1 MTQDHVVKLVQD
13 EEKQVSVILAV
24 FIEER
29 LVEQQPGSR
38 AALHARGLRLL
49 AELDIEQPEEL
60 LHLIGRRGQYVEDA
74 FPDGRCL
81 RS

>member
-1 MTQDHVVKLVQD
+1 MIKLVQD
-13 EEKQVSVILAV
+13 EQKQVSVILAV

-38 AALHARGLRLL
+38 TTFHAGGLCHL
-49 AELDIEQPEEL
+49 AELDIEQPKEL
-60 LHLIGRRGQYVEDA
+60 LHLIGRRGQDVEDA